1 MNTLYEYAFTLVR
14 AEQQIGMR
22 LAHLDDG
29 GTPRLVMAT
38 SEGWAPTVGVSAL
51 SELLAQSE
59 DPEAALAA
67 LVPGDGV
74 VPEAEAVLG
83 PLLDRPGR
91 IFCIGRNYVAHRDEF
106 HNRPTEWPEVF
117 LRQPNGVTG
126 PYADVV
132 MPAVTDRFDFEG
144 ELAVVIGRGGRHI
157 PAASADAHVL
167 GCCVAND
174 FTAREWQ
181 HRGGQW
187 TSGKN
192 FDGSLPV
199 GPALVT
205 PDEVDWHD
213 LALSTVVSGEEM
225 QSARTSQFIW
235 PVAEQIE
242 FISSWTELR
251 PGDLI
256 ITGTPG
262 GVGIARTPPRV
273 LAPGD
278 VVEVTIEGLGTIRNS
293 IVADR
298 GGPAVGHWAAI
309 AGESE
314 IGRG

>member
-1 MNTLYEYAFTLVR
+1 
-14 AEQQIGMR
+14 MR
-22 LAHLDDG
+22 LAHVLDA
-29 GTPRLVMAT
+29 GTPRLALAT
-38 SEGWAPTVGVSAL
+38 AGGWAPTVGVSRL
-51 SELLAQSE
+51 SELLAQSA
-59 DPEAALAA
+59 DPAATLAA
-67 LVPGDGV
+67 LVPGDRV
-74 VPEAEAVLG
+74 VSEADAQVG

-132 MPAVTDRFDFEG
+132 RPAVTDRFDFEG
-144 ELAVVIGRGGRHI
+144 ELAVVIGRGGRYI
-157 PAASADAHVL
+157 PAASADEHVL

-192 FDGSLPV
+192 FDGTLPV

-205 PDEVDWHD
+205 LDEVDFHD
-213 LALSTVVSGEEM
+213 LALSTVVSGVQM

-235 PVAEQIE
+235 SVAEQIE
-242 FISSWTELR
+242 FISSWTALV

-273 LAPGD
+273 LEAGD
-278 VVEVTIEGLGTIRNS
+278 VVEVTIEGLGRIANH
-293 IVADR
+293 IVADP
-298 GGPAVGHWAAI
+298 GSPAGDHWQQI
-309 AGESE
+309 AGESKV
-314 IGRG
+314 GRG

>member
-1 MNTLYEYAFTLVR
+1 VR
-14 AEQQIGMR
+14 V
-22 LAHLDDG
+22 AHLDDN
-29 GTPRLVMAT
+29 GTPRLAIAT
-38 SEGWAPTVGVSAL
+38 AGGWAPTAGVSRL
-51 SELLAQSE
+51 SELLAESE
-59 DPEAALAA
+59 DPATALAA
-67 LVPGDGV
+67 LVPGDQV
-74 VPEAEAVLG
+74 VPEAAAHLG

-106 HNRPTEWPEVF
+106 QNRPTEWPEVF

-126 PYADVV
+126 PYADVM

-144 ELAVVIGRGGRHI
+144 ELAVVIGRPGRNI
-157 PAASADAHVL
+157 PAASADDHVL
-167 GCCVAND
+167 GCCVADD

-192 FDGSLPV
+192 FDGTLPV

-235 PVAEQIE
+235 TVAEQIE
-242 FISSWTELR
+242 FISSWTALV

-262 GVGIARTPPRV
+262 GVGIARTPARV
-273 LAPGD
+273 LSPGD
-278 VVEVTIEGLGTIRNS
+278 VVEVTIEGLGTIRNR
-293 IVADR
+293 IVADP
-298 GGPAVGHWAAI
+298 GTPAGAHWSSIAA
-309 AGESE
+309 ESGV
-314 IGRG
+314 GRG

>member
-1 MNTLYEYAFTLVR
+1 V
-14 AEQQIGMR
+14 R
-22 LAHLDDG
+22 LAHLNHG
-29 GTPRLVMAT
+29 GTPRLALAT
-38 SEGWAPTVGVSAL
+38 ADGWAPTVGFSRL
-51 SELLAQSE
+51 SELVSQSN
-59 DPEAALAA
+59 DLTAALAA
-67 LVPGDGV
+67 LVPGDAV
-74 VPEAEAVLG
+74 IPEAEAQLG

-106 HNRPTEWPEVF
+106 RNRPTEWPEVF
-117 LRQPNGVTG
+117 LRQPGGVTG

-132 MPAVTDRFDFEG
+132 KPAVTDRFDFEG
-144 ELAVVIGRGGRHI
+144 ELAVVIGRGGRYI
-157 PAASADAHVL
+157 SAADADSHVL

-181 HRGGQW
+181 HRGSQW

-192 FDGSLPV
+192 FDGTLPV

-235 PVAEQIE
+235 TVAEQIE
-242 FISSWTELR
+242 FVSSWTALV

-278 VVEVTIEGLGTIRNS
+278 VVEVSIEGLGMIRNR
-293 IVADR
+293 IVADPGSPVSDR
-298 GGPAVGHWAAI
+298 WSSIAA
-309 AGESE
+309 ESE
-314 IGRG
+314 VGRG